1 MSDDTSRALDSNE
14 LVRGLFLRVLGLVV
28 ACAFA
33 SLWAQVDGLMGTQGI
48 APVKDLLAFASS
60 QLGAEAYWRIPSL
73 LWIDCSDAT
82 LHFLCASGVSLGAS
96 LALGAPRPAFL
107 LALAW
112 ALYLSLASAG
122 NVFLEYQWD
131 ALLLETC
138 FFSVG
143 YAASSRPGEG
153 VAVFLLRWLLFR
165 LLFLSGMVKLLS
177 GDGSWRI
184 SAP

>member
-1 MSDDTSRALDSNE
+1 MSADTSHVFGPNE
-14 LVRGLFLRVLGLVV
+14 LVRSLFLRVLGLVV
-28 ACAFA
+28 ACAFV
-33 SLWAQVDGLMGTQGI
+33 SVWVQVDGLIGAHGI
-48 APVKDLLAFASS
+48 APVRELLTFASA
-60 QLGAEAYWRIPSL
+60 QLGHEAYRSIPSL

-82 LHFLCASGVSLGAS
+82 LHFVCASGVVLGMA
-96 LALGAPRPAFL
+96 LALAAPRPAFL

-112 ALYLSLASAG
+112 ALYLSLASVG

-131 ALLLETC
+131 TLLLETC

-177 GDGSWRI
+177 GDGSWRDL
-184 SAP
+184 